1 MSIKDLPDLLAYGEL
16 KEMYG
21 TTDGSVSISNGLAA
35 RVFTEFSQL
44 RDEVDLLHTF
54 LGSGQSCPLLS
65 SFEALFPQYKGEQ
78 PMSDEQR
85 YQEQPYTEQD
95 VIQAKVA
102 ESVTKQW
109 ENLDNNGIVESIMY
123 ADEDKLSTLV
133 DLMRDLESDGSRI
146 ADTLGHI
153 INDHFVSNAEEYI

>member
-1 MSIKDLPDLLAYGEL
+1 
-16 KEMYG
+16 
-21 TTDGSVSISNGLAA
+21 
-35 RVFTEFSQL
+35 
-44 RDEVDLLHTF
+44 
-54 LGSGQSCPLLS
+54 
-65 SFEALFPQYKGEQ
+65 
-78 PMSDEQR
+78 MSDEQR

-133 DLMRDLESDGSRI
+133 DLMGDLDSDGSRI